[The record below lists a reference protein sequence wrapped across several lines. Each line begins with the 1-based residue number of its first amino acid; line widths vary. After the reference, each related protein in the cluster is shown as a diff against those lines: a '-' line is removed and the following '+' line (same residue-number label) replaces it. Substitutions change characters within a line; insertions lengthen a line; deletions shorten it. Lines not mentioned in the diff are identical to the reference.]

1 MQQIRNQIVPAGQ
14 NATANQNSG
23 GNNRILDPTG
33 MKPTQLFTSAAVQRL
48 LTNTFKSDQ
57 KAAVVTSTLLS
68 ILNISPRFQNCNGME
83 LLGNVLR
90 YEIAMGLSWA
100 MGDYAVI
107 DYGGKPTFQLQY
119 QGVAKMAFASG
130 KYADGDWYE
139 VRKGEYKG
147 LDPRTRRPVIQWIE
161 DDAERIS
168 KPIIGYYVW
177 VQLIDAPPYN
187 GKIVGLY
194 MSHDAILRH
203 ADTYSKPFQRLGGY
217 KGYMAAMDGK
227 RDYIKAGDTP
237 WFAPPDS
244 GSHMKMCKK
253 TVLLQLLKNP
263 FLPKSNGIFDTYVEA
278 DEIQE
283 QTGVATTFDDEYS
296 RMAREA
302 ALAAQMEAPRIE
314 ATPESIPAHPEQK
327 PAETASRASEGYA
340 QPAPV
345 QPAES
350 PAPQKRTRTAK
361 KAEPPAPVQPAPPAP
376 ATEQP
381 DFPDMS
387 GEPRFGPDDDD
398 DPFGEPNW

>member
-1 MQQIRNQIVPAGQ
+1 MAQ
-14 NATANQNSG
+14 TANNSIAPRDQG
-23 GNNRILDPTG
+23 GGRVIDPAN

-48 LTNTFKSDQ
+48 LTNAFKSDQ
-57 KAAVVTSTLLS
+57 KAAVVTSTLIS

-139 VRKGEYKG
+139 VRVGEYKG
-147 LDPRTRRPVIQWIE
+147 LDPKTRRPVLQWIE
-161 DDAERIS
+161 DDAERLS

-177 VQLIDAPPYN
+177 VQLIDAPPHN

-217 KGYMAAMDGK
+217 KGYTAAMEGK
-227 RDYIKAGDTP
+227 RDFIKSGDTP

-244 GSHMKMCKK
+244 SAHMKMCKK

-263 FLPKSNGIFDTYVEA
+263 FLPKSNGIFDTYMEA
-278 DEIQE
+278 DELQE
-283 QTGVATTFDDEYS
+283 QTGVATTFDDEYA

-302 ALAAQMEAPRIE
+302 VLSAAKETPVAQIEAPPTNIPFQTENAAEGIVE
-314 ATPESIPAHPEQK
+314 AEKPIPEPVPAQTAA
-327 PAETASRASEGYA
+327 PA
-340 QPAPV
+340 
-345 QPAES
+345 AE
-350 PAPQKRTRTAK
+350 PKRRGRQAK
-361 KAEPPAPVQPAPPAP
+361 KADEPAAPPPAP
-376 ATEQP
+376 APAPEQP
-381 DFPDMS
+381 PMMDFPDMR
-387 GEPRFGPDDDD
+387 G
-398 DPFGEPNW
+398 DPFPEGNDPLGGRW